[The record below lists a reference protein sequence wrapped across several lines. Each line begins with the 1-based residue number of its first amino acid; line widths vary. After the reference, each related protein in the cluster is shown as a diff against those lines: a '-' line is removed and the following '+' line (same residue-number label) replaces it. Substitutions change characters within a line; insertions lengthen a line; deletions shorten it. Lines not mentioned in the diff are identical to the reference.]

1 MTLPSIVASASNLAA
16 RVAAA
21 KIPTAAT
28 GGVGGFLKFA
38 FDDGEWTFG
47 RDQDEVTGDVV
58 LVNTNTICHGWILW
72 HAAKATKVLTTFDN
86 DMPEAP
92 AAIGNDQPSE
102 ARAFGAAFYDNGKP
116 GEQLTFETNSFGGR
130 KAVDTLV
137 RAIIDRVTQGE
148 TVALYPLVK
157 LTSESYRNKNYHNK
171 LIHNPVFEIVDWCDQ
186 NGNKA
191 SAAQQLAAPERVP
204 QPAASEGHDAE
215 SGPADEVAQ
224 AFAAPARRRRVVEA

>member
-1 MTLPSIVASASNLAA
+1 MSLPSIVASASNLAA

-21 KIPTAAT
+21 KIPVTAS
-28 GGVGGFLKFA
+28 GGVRGFLKFA
-38 FDDGEWTFG
+38 FDDGQWTFG
-47 RDQDEVTGDVV
+47 RDLDEVTGDVV
-58 LVNTNTICHGWILW
+58 LVNTNSICHGWILW

-116 GEQLTFETNSFGGR
+116 GEQLAFETNSFGGR

-137 RAIIDRVTQGE
+137 RAVIDRVTNGE
-148 TVALYPLVK
+148 TVTLYPLVK

-171 LIHNPVFEIVDWCDQ
+171 LIHNPLFEITGWCDQ
-186 NGNKA
+186 NGVPA
-191 SAAQQLAAPERVP
+191 GQTAQLAAP
-204 QPAASEGHDAE
+204 AE
-215 SGPADEVAQ
+215 EA
-224 AFAAPARRRRVVEA
+224 AAPEAAAAAAEAPTRRRRVVEA